1 MLDLLGG
8 RLVWQDPDVN
18 TMAFIVGA
26 DHAARCAV
34 PYNPAIL
41 KAAAAR
47 RIRLSRT
54 AQQRLAGE
62 IEQRL
67 ALRPFARALD
77 APGKPSLWPHQRA
90 ALTFIRQAATRHWLL
105 ADDVGVG
112 KTDVAIE
119 WARSLGAT
127 RTLVVVRNAA
137 KTQWANAIL
146 RRDPRADVTVVDGT
160 TLDQYTQ
167 AQFPVG
173 WIIAHWESLVLVPEA
188 YLHRHWDAVILDEAH
203 QTQNRKTERTGVV
216 LHLKAHARMAMT
228 GHPYW
233 RAPDQLFPILRFLY
247 PERYRSY
254 WLFFWL
260 HVRATPRV
268 FGGFDIEGPRRPKLL
283 QWELSPFTLRRT
295 KRRVWPHLP
304 AITRTPR
311 LVTLTATG
319 RREYEKL
326 RKQFFAELKTID
338 GSRTLAIP
346 SMLARTMRMRQY
358 LVDPGL
364 LDARE
369 PSVKYPELL
378 ALMDEI
384 QQPIVVFSAFKQAL
398 NRFAAVAKRAGKRVA
413 LVTGDVREREREAAK
428 QRFLRGD
435 VDALLVTLGA
445 GSESMNYGKYGYIA
459 HLDLPWT
466 ARDLQQS
473 EGRVDRPEEGTGA
486 LVPTTSHPIIV
497 ADSYEE
503 RMQEK
508 LNQSHS
514 GFKSVFTV
522 DQLEDLFG

>member
-1 MLDLLGG
+1 
-8 RLVWQDPDVN
+8 
-18 TMAFIVGA
+18 
-26 DHAARCAV
+26 
-34 PYNPAIL
+34 
-41 KAAAAR
+41 
-47 RIRLSRT
+47 
-54 AQQRLAGE
+54 
-62 IEQRL
+62 
-67 ALRPFARALD
+67 
-77 APGKPSLWPHQRA
+77 
-90 ALTFIRQAATRHWLL
+90 
-105 ADDVGVG
+105 VGVG

-119 WARSLGAT
+119 WARMLGAT

-146 RRDPRADVTVVDGT
+146 RRDPTADVTIVDGT
-160 TLDQYTQ
+160 TLDQYVQ
-167 AQFPVG
+167 AQFPLG
-173 WIIAHWESLVLVPEA
+173 WIVAHWESLVLVPEA
-188 YLHRHWDAVILDEAH
+188 YTRRRWDAVILDEAH

-216 LHLKAHARMAMT
+216 LNLKADARMAMT

-233 RAPDQLFPILRFLY
+233 RAPDQLFPILRFLH

-311 LVTLTATG
+311 IVTLTTTG

-326 RKQFFAELKTID
+326 RKQFFAELKTLK
-338 GSRTLAIP
+338 GTRTLAIP

-364 LDARE
+364 LDASE
-369 PSVKYPELL
+369 ASVKYPELL

-384 QQPIVVFSAFKQAL
+384 QQPIVVFSSFKQAL
-398 NRFAAVAKRAGKRVA
+398 KRFAVYAKRAGKRVA
-413 LVTGDVREREREAAK
+413 MVTGDVREREREHAK

-445 GSESMNYGKYGYIA
+445 GSESMNYGKYGYIS

-508 LNQSHS
+508 LNSSHS